1 MPKENKYRNG
11 IDDKP
16 LTAEERIWL
25 GRLNRVGIGYF
36 RPIVAVSLIPGTGIT
51 SDERI
56 EFFKAVERFIFI
68 NFRMAMYQSSY
79 KSSDY
84 YRKTREVYRKECSL
98 GDVTADLNATTDQN
112 AQDAVR
118 VFVTRMN
125 RRFISAD
132 GFYSWRDLRYFLFE
146 YEYTLAEKH
155 KIEKLDWAVLTKVVK
170 DRITVEHI
178 LPQTPTVFYWRNQS
192 IGAISSVS
200 IPQKKSKR
208 CPPPWAICCRSRRA
222 STPAFRMTASMI
234 KRPVGTSTEP
244 IAKSRYR
251 RKKRGTLIASMNEA

>member
-1 MPKENKYRNG
+1 
-11 IDDKP
+11 
-16 LTAEERIWL
+16 
-25 GRLNRVGIGYF
+25 
-36 RPIVAVSLIPGTGIT
+36 
-51 SDERI
+51 
-56 EFFKAVERFIFI
+56 
-68 NFRMAMYQSSY
+68 MYQSSY

-170 DRITVEHI
+170 DKITVEHI
-178 LPQTPTVFYWRNQS
+178 LPQTPTVFYWRNQFRQYTAEEIKTLSASLGNLLPLSQS
-192 IGAISSVS
+192 INSSLQNDSFDDKKARGYVNGTHSEIEVS
-200 IPQKKSKR
+200 KEEAWDADRIYERGMKLLHFMEDRWQFRFAGKEQMEEL
-208 CPPPWAICCRSRRA
+208 ADRA
-222 STPAFRMTASMI
+222 VVIMEGDM
-234 KRPVGTSTEP
+234 
-244 IAKSRYR
+244 
-251 RKKRGTLIASMNEA
+251 